1 MASGILF
8 RVLGLRIGKRPLLFL
23 PYALWSL
30 TVASLLLTFL
40 PLVHPGVA
48 VWQLPA
54 EELIPVY
61 VVGATSISYAL
72 LLWLACS
79 GDRGVN
85 IYAALASGILCYGLG
100 LGMLLLMPE
109 LVFSRVIFVG
119 SAGLAILFALYPLIF
134 PRLVFMLSLPLLL
147 LLVVAVN
154 GWVLQRPV
162 IETVVEPER
171 IISARYVIDKETQQ
185 VVPEQPGAEGGAL
198 TPYGEGFIAAT
209 ANGLFYRLDW
219 TGQGNQLHAEV
230 LNLSSPLEGRNLFYE
245 KKPGGLQFRIT
256 DILLEYGDGDGSDAL
271 LVSHQVWDRE
281 GDCFRMAVSRAP
293 LDSEVAGGPPDWERL
308 YTTQPCIEQPFDTV
322 ETGGRLAWMDGRV
335 LFTVGDH
342 GKDGRRAPAFP
353 QDPSTDYGKVLL
365 LDMQGGAE
373 IFSLGHR
380 NPQGLLVDSA
390 DRIWVTEHGPAGG
403 DELNLLREG
412 RNYGWPLATYGADYN
427 KRTWPL
433 NPDGL
438 DHGGFTEPA
447 HAFVPSVAIS
457 NLIQVGAKQ
466 FPRWNGDFL
475 IGSLRKESLYRAHV
489 REGRVIFVEP
499 LTIGKRIRDLV
510 EAKDGRVLLWSDD
523 ETVTVLSRRPE
534 SESGED
540 IFDQCRVC
548 HERMGRDRAPAPNLS
563 GIVGR
568 KIAAQRSFNYSP
580 ALKAVKGRWTE
591 ARLLEFLQ
599 DPQQFAP
606 GTSMGANGVA
616 DAAERATLLK
626 FLKTY
631 GKKKP

>member
-1 MASGILF
+1 MTSDILA
-8 RVLGLRIGKRPLLFL
+8 RVVGLRVGKRPLLFL

-30 TVASLLLTFL
+30 VVAALLITSI
-40 PLVHPGVA
+40 PLLHIDSA
-48 VWQLPA
+48 AWQLSA

-61 VVGATSISYAL
+61 MAGGTSILYAL
-72 LLWLACS
+72 LLFFACS
-79 GDRGVN
+79 GGRGVN
-85 IYAALASGILCYGLG
+85 LYTAAASGIFCYGMG
-100 LGMLLLMPE
+100 LGMLLLMPD
-109 LVFSRVIFVG
+109 LVFSRVIFLG
-119 SAGLAILFALYPLIF
+119 SAGLAILLALSPLLF
-134 PRLVFMLSLPLLL
+134 PRVVFMLALPLLL
-147 LLVVAVN
+147 LLIVAVN
-154 GWVLQRPV
+154 GWLLQRTV
-162 IETVVEPER
+162 IEGSEESGR
-171 IISARYVIDKETQQ
+171 IISVRYVIDKAVQQ
-185 VVPEQPGAEGGAL
+185 VIAPQPGAEGGAL

-209 ANGLFYRLDW
+209 GNGLFYRLDW
-219 TGQGNQLHAEV
+219 AGQGNQLYAKE
-230 LNLSSPLEGRNLFYE
+230 LNLSSPLLGRDTFYE
-245 KKPGGLQFRIT
+245 KKSRGLQFRIT
-256 DILLEYGDGDGSDAL
+256 DILVEYGDGGGSDAL

-322 ETGGRLAWMDGRV
+322 ETGGRLSWMDDRV

-438 DHGGFTEPA
+438 DHGGFTEPV

-475 IGSLRKESLYRAHV
+475 IGSLREESLYRAHV

-499 LTIGKRIRDLV
+499 LPIGKRIRDLV

-616 DAAERATLLK
+616 DAAERATLVK

>member
-1 MASGILF
+1 MASGLLV
-8 RVLGLRIGKRPLLFL
+8 RVSRVRVGKHPLLFL

-54 EELIPVY
+54 EEVIPFY

-72 LLWLACS
+72 LLFLACA

-85 IYAALASGILCYGLG
+85 LYTAVASGILCYGMG
-100 LGMLLLMPE
+100 ACVLLLLPE
-109 LVFSRVIFVG
+109 QAFSRGILG
-119 SAGLAILFALYPLIF
+119 SSVGLAILLGLYPLVLPRFIF
-134 PRLVFMLSLPLLL
+134 MFSLPLLL

-154 GWVLQRPV
+154 GWFLQRPV
-162 IETVVEPER
+162 IESPAEPER

-185 VVPEQPGAEGGAL
+185 VVPQQPEAEGGAL

-219 TGQGNQLHAEV
+219 TGQGNELHADA
-230 LNLSSPLEGRNLFYE
+230 LKLSSPLAGRDTFYE
-245 KKPGGLQFRIT
+245 KKPAGLQFRIT
-256 DILLEYGDGDGSDAL
+256 DILVEYGDGDGSDAL

-281 GDCFRMAVSRAP
+281 DDCFRMAVSRAR
-293 LDSEVAGGPPDWERL
+293 LDPQEPGSATDWERL

-322 ETGGRLAWMDGRV
+322 ETGGRLAWVDGG
-335 LFTVGDH
+335 LMFTLGDH
-342 GKDGRRAPAFP
+342 GKDGRGAPAYP
-353 QDPSTDYGKVLL
+353 QIPSSDYGKVLL

-373 IFSLGHR
+373 VFTLGHR

-403 DELNLLREG
+403 DELNLLRQG

-438 DHGGFTEPA
+438 DHGGFTEPVY
-447 HAFVPSVAIS
+447 AFVPSVAIS
-457 NLIQVGAKQ
+457 NLIQVGGKQ
-466 FPRWNGDFL
+466 FPRWKGDFL

-489 REGRVIFVEP
+489 REERVIYVEP
-499 LTIGKRIRDLV
+499 LTVGKRIRDLV
-510 EAKDGRVLLWSDD
+510 EAEDGRVLLWSDD
-523 ETVTVLSRRPE
+523 ETVTVLSRRPDANT
-534 SESGED
+534 GED

-548 HERMGRDRAPAPNLS
+548 HERMGRDEAPAPNLS

-568 KIAAQRSFNYSP
+568 KIAAKRNFNYSP
-580 ALKAVKGRWTE
+580 ALRAVKGRWTE

-599 DPQQFAP
+599 NPQQFAP
-606 GTSMGANGVA
+606 GTSMGANGVP
-616 DAAERATLLK
+616 DAAERAALVQ

-631 GKKKP
+631 GKKP

>member
-1 MASGILF
+1 MASGLLV
-8 RVLGLRIGKRPLLFL
+8 RVSRVRVGKRPLLFL

-54 EELIPVY
+54 EEVIPFY

-72 LLWLACS
+72 LLFLACA

-85 IYAALASGILCYGLG
+85 LYMAVASGILCYGMG
-100 LGMLLLMPE
+100 ACVLLLLPE
-109 LVFSRVIFVG
+109 LAFSRGILG
-119 SAGLAILFALYPLIF
+119 SSVGLAILLGLYPLVLPRFIF
-134 PRLVFMLSLPLLL
+134 MFSLPLLL

-154 GWVLQRPV
+154 GWFLQRPV
-162 IETVVEPER
+162 IESPAEPER
-171 IISARYVIDKETQQ
+171 IISARYVINKETQQ
-185 VVPEQPGAEGGAL
+185 VVPQQPEAEGGAL

-219 TGQGNQLHAEV
+219 TGQGNELHADA
-230 LNLSSPLEGRNLFYE
+230 LKLSSPLAGRDTFYE
-245 KKPGGLQFRIT
+245 KKPAGLQFRIT
-256 DILLEYGDGDGSDAL
+256 DILVEYGDGDGSDAL

-281 GDCFRMAVSRAP
+281 DDCFRMAVSRAR
-293 LDSEVAGGPPDWERL
+293 LDPQEPGSAADWERL

-322 ETGGRLAWMDGRV
+322 ETGGRLAWVDGG
-335 LFTVGDH
+335 LMFTLGDH
-342 GKDGRRAPAFP
+342 GKDGRGGPAYP
-353 QDPSTDYGKVLL
+353 QIPSSDYGKVLL

-373 IFSLGHR
+373 VFTLGHR

-412 RNYGWPLATYGADYN
+412 GNYGWPLATYGADYN

-433 NPDGL
+433 NPDSL
-438 DHGGFTEPA
+438 DHGGFTEPVY
-447 HAFVPSVAIS
+447 AFVPSVAIS

-466 FPRWNGDFL
+466 FPRWKGDFL

-489 REGRVIFVEP
+489 REERVIYVEP
-499 LTIGKRIRDLV
+499 LTVGKRIRDLV
-510 EAKDGRVLLWSDD
+510 EAEDGRVLLWSDD
-523 ETVTVLSRRPE
+523 ETVTVLSRRPDANT
-534 SESGED
+534 GED

-548 HERMGRDRAPAPNLS
+548 HERMGRDEAPAPNLS

-568 KIAAQRSFNYSP
+568 KIAAKRNFNYSP
-580 ALKAVKGRWTE
+580 ALRAVKGRWTE

-599 DPQQFAP
+599 NPQQFAP
-606 GTSMGANGVA
+606 GTSMGANGVS
-616 DAAERATLLK
+616 DAAERAALVQ

-631 GKKKP
+631 GKKP

>member
-1 MASGILF
+1 MASGLLV
-8 RVLGLRIGKRPLLFL
+8 RVSGLRVGKRPLLFL

-30 TVASLLLTFL
+30 TVALLLLTFL

-48 VWQLPA
+48 VWQLSS
-54 EELIPVY
+54 EEVIPVY
-61 VVGATSISYAL
+61 VVGAASISYSL
-72 LLWLACS
+72 LLFLACS
-79 GDRGVN
+79 GGRGVN
-85 IYAALASGILCYGLG
+85 LYIAVASGILCYG
-100 LGMLLLMPE
+100 MSACVLLFLPE
-109 LVFSRVIFVG
+109 LAFSRVSLVG
-119 SAGLAILFALYPLIF
+119 SVGLAILLALYPLVF
-134 PRLVFMLSLPLLL
+134 PRLVFMLSLALLL
-147 LLVVAVN
+147 LLTVAVN
-154 GWVLQRPV
+154 GWFLQRPV
-162 IETVVEPER
+162 IGAAAEPER

-185 VVPEQPGAEGGAL
+185 VVPQQPGAEGGAL

-209 ANGLFYRLDW
+209 GNGLFYRLDW
-219 TGQGNQLHAEV
+219 AGQGNQLHAEA
-230 LNLSSPLEGRNLFYE
+230 LNLSSPLAGRDTFYE
-245 KKPGGLQFRIT
+245 KKPGGLQFRVT
-256 DILLEYGDGDGSDAL
+256 DILVEYGDAGDAL

-322 ETGGRLAWMDGRV
+322 ETGGRLAWVGDRV

-342 GKDGRRAPAFP
+342 GKDGRGAPAFP
-353 QDPSTDYGKVLL
+353 QTPSSDYGKVLL

-373 IFSLGHR
+373 VFTLGHR
-380 NPQGLLVDSA
+380 NPQGLLVDSS

-403 DELNLLREG
+403 DEINLLREG
-412 RNYGWPLATYGADYN
+412 RNYGWPLVTYGADYN

-438 DHGGFTEPA
+438 DHAGFTEPA

-466 FPRWNGDFL
+466 FPRWAGDFL
-475 IGSLRKESLYRAHV
+475 IGSLRKETLYRVHI

-499 LTIGKRIRDLV
+499 LTVGKRIRDLV
-510 EAKDGRVLLWSDD
+510 EAEDGRVLLWSDD
-523 ETVTVLSRRPE
+523 ETVTVLSRRPDANT
-534 SESGED
+534 GED

-548 HERMGRDRAPAPNLS
+548 HERMGRDEAPAPNLS

-568 KIAAQRSFNYSP
+568 KIAAKRNFNYSP

-606 GTSMGANGVA
+606 GTSMGANGVP
-616 DAAERATLLK
+616 DAAERAALVK

-631 GKKKP
+631 GKNP